1 MEKFKIFYE
10 YSDKLCDYYVE
21 GFELF
26 QNYLAKHHPSLDF
39 PKLDIKAVKNEML
52 AYHQSTEGVGDGGE
66 VAVVDEAV
74 SVDLSSSALP

>member
-1 MEKFKIFYE
+1 MEKFKIFDE
-10 YSDKLCDYYVE
+10 YSDNLCDYYME

-26 QNYLAKHHPSLDF
+26 QNYLAKHHPGLDF
-39 PKLDIKAVKNEML
+39 PKLDIKVVENEIL

-66 VAVVDEAV
+66 VAAVDEAV